1 MARTR
6 FSPPR
11 SLRLAALVLSAA
23 VLSGCN
29 TLTRLSEIGEEPKLS
44 AISNPVEKTGYQ
56 PVTMPMPDPE
66 EPRPMANSLWRP
78 GARAFFKDQRAAQVG
93 DILSVSVA
101 ITDSAN
107 LSNTSTQTRGG
118 SGESMGVTN
127 LLGLENSVGKV
138 LPQSVDPASLV
149 SGVTSARDL
158 TGAGTINRNETI
170 KIAVAAVVV
179 QVLPNGNLVI
189 AGSQEVRVN
198 YELRQLQVSGVIRR
212 EDISSTNTIA
222 SSDIAELRVA
232 YGGRGTISDMQTP
245 RYGSQLLDVILPF

>member
-1 MARTR
+1 MSRIPAFRITVAT
-6 FSPPR
+6 
-11 SLRLAALVLSAA
+11 LALAM
-23 VLSGCN
+23 LSGCN
-29 TLTRLSEIGEEPKLS
+29 TLTRISEIGEEPKLS
-44 AISNPVEKTGYQ
+44 AIENPTTKSGYQ

-78 GARAFFKDQRAAQVG
+78 GARAFFKDQRAAKVG
-93 DILSVSVA
+93 DILTVAVA
-101 ITDSAN
+101 ITDSAD
-107 LSNTSTQTRGG
+107 LSNTTSQGRGG
-118 SGESMGVTN
+118 DGESMGFST
-127 LLGLENSVGKV
+127 LLGLENSVNKV
-138 LPQSVDPASLV
+138 LPNSVDPTSLV
-149 SGVTSARDL
+149 GGVTSSRDITGTGSIAR
-158 TGAGTINRNETI
+158 TETI
-170 KIAVAAVVV
+170 KISVAAVVV

-212 EDISSTNTIA
+212 EDISSVNTIA

>member
-1 MARTR
+1 
-6 FSPPR
+6 
-11 SLRLAALVLSAA
+11 
-23 VLSGCN
+23 
-29 TLTRLSEIGEEPKLS
+29 
-44 AISNPVEKTGYQ
+44 
-56 PVTMPMPDPE
+56 
-66 EPRPMANSLWRP
+66 MANSLWRP

-118 SGESMGVTN
+118 DGESMGVTN

-138 LPQSVDPASLV
+138 LPNSVNPASLV
-149 SGVTSARDL
+149 SGVTSSRDL

-170 KIAVAAVVV
+170 NIAVAAVVV

>member
-1 MARTR
+1 MAHARI
-6 FSPPR
+6 SSPR
-11 SLRLAALVLSAA
+11 SVRLAALLMSAA
-23 VLSGCN
+23 MLSGCN
-29 TLTRLSEIGEEPKLS
+29 TLTRLSEVGEEPKLS
-44 AISNPVEKTGYQ
+44 AISNPVEKNGYQ

-93 DILSVSVA
+93 DILSVSVS

-107 LSNTSTQTRGG
+107 LSNTSTQSRGG
-118 SGESMGVTN
+118 DGESMGVTN

-138 LPQSVDPASLV
+138 LPNSVNPSTLV
-149 SGVTSARDL
+149 SGVTSSRDL
-158 TGAGTINRNETI
+158 TGAGSINRNETI